1 MNVGFITENGKCSS
15 TDYNK
20 VSNIY
25 TYFMKS
31 NLKCQIHN

>member
-20 VSNIY
+20 VSNY
-25 TYFMKS
+25 LFYEKKLEMS
-31 NLKCQIHN
+31 NT